1 MRNYCK
7 RQKKW
12 EPKTKETADHSL
24 QYISVVGLLDGDVTK
39 YSFSKER
46 ISDEKIKKILKYKFR

>member
-1 MRNYCK
+1 M
-7 RQKKW
+7 
-12 EPKTKETADHSL
+12 